1 MSWGRRLGFSPGEVG
16 LLTYGEFFDLISC
29 YAIEH
34 GAKKHI
40 IYDDP
45 FEELNA
51 MIPENL
57 I

>member
-1 MSWGRRLGFSPGEVG
+1 MSWGRRIGFSPGEVG

-34 GAKKHI
+34 GAKERV